1 MMSYATGA
9 DGVLTDT
16 ESNEALR
23 VTYCVTTGQK
33 DLNKANRTTRHQ
45 GGSQDNRSLG
55 WREEDGV
62 SGGGGPWRNKKSQE
76 RRKKERGLYTI
87 GEQLA
92 PCWKGGASSPKTIVT
107 YAVNIRAATS

>member
-23 VTYCVTTGQK
+23 VTYRVTTGQK

-62 SGGGGPWRNKKSQE
+62 PGGGDPDVIRSHKKE
-76 RRKKERGLYTI
+76 GRRKGDYTPL
-87 GEQLA
+87 GN
-92 PCWKGGASSPKTIVT
+92 S
-107 YAVNIRAATS
+107 